1 MRKTITFIA
10 LFFTSLIYGQSPYWV
25 VYDFEVHPDEQSSV
39 ITSFNQFFGS
49 ETGKMMPS
57 ASLSGTM
64 FANSETTFTHRVAF
78 WSVDANELGKLYGPN
93 MQSSTDAQ
101 LLFSNLNKHIKPV
114 ASYLGKALIFEP
126 NQNQYSTAYVLSVND
141 PAAYAAAFAEMRTSV
156 IAASGGRLGLDLH
169 QILSG
174 NEPGTTHAVVASAP
188 SFPELLE
195 LTDMVFASD
204 AFKTF
209 AGKVKDIREV
219 TNTFSLFQAL
229 MFNVETN

>member
-10 LFFTSLIYGQSPYWV
+10 LFFTSFIYGQNLYWA
-25 VYDFEVHPDEQSSV
+25 VYDFEVNPDDQTAV
-39 ITSFNQFFGS
+39 INSFNQFFGS

-78 WSVDANELGKLYGPN
+78 WSADANELGKLYSPN
-93 MQSSTDAQ
+93 MQNDTDAQ
-101 LLFSNLNKHIKPV
+101 LLFSNINKHIKPV
-114 ASYLGKALIFEP
+114 ASYLGKGLIVEP
-126 NQNQYSTAYVLSVND
+126 NEHQYSTTFVLNVKD
-141 PAAYAAAFAEMRTSV
+141 PAAYAAAFTEMRTSV
-156 IAASGGRLGLDLH
+156 MAASGGRLGLDLH
-169 QILSG
+169 QIISG

-209 AGKVKDIREV
+209 AAKVKDIREV
-219 TNTFSLFQAL
+219 TNTFSLFRAL
-229 MFNVETN
+229 MFNVDNN